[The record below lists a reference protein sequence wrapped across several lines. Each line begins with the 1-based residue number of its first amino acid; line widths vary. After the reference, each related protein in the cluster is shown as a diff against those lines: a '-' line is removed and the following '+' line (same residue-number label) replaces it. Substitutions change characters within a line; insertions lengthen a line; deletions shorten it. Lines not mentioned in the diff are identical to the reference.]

1 MSQDG
6 VKDNNMNTAS
16 TNAELANTAAND
28 EIDLIDLIKNIWR
41 QRGLVIGMM
50 ILTTVTV
57 LGFHFSKASFSTASS
72 IDYPISLSFL
82 SEDKSKYP
90 NGIAFSPRDL
100 ITSSVLQKAVT
111 TSGLDVPLGV
121 LEQSIRVEISNS
133 ILKASEIKLAG
144 ILANAKTP
152 DEVRVAGEQILKDLH
167 ESGRG
172 YVTVSLDLS
181 ALPINSQQASSFLQV
196 LVDEWAK
203 LSIERGLM
211 DADITRPLVPFK
223 ISKGSNLIDNY
234 DQASN
239 YLNSLSLAVL
249 QLSDL
254 SGTSSL
260 VVNNMSIEDVQRRL
274 TALGDRD
281 IGPLREFAYSN
292 SAALAKADSAIQVRL
307 FARQRLLDLEH
318 ARLTKLINSYD
329 LALEQ
334 LGSDKNQQGSNRSD
348 QNLQGNA
355 GQFDQSFLDS
365 LLQLG
370 TKLGA
375 VDTRKQLFDRRIT
388 AVEELLSLEKEIS
401 ILLGTSSDKAMKI
414 SPEVILK
421 GALINIEKDLNEI
434 QQNVGQFVEAIRELT
449 IESHAQVY
457 VANSAPQVRGGFMQL
472 APRFTLFVVLGG
484 ILGLF
489 LGIFV
494 ALIRSALINSK

>member
-1 MSQDG
+1 MNQD
-6 VKDNNMNTAS
+6 VRVNDLNSATNNTNNTG
-16 TNAELANTAAND
+16 NND
-28 EIDLIDLIKNIWR
+28 EIDLLDLIKQIWS
-41 QRGLVIGMM
+41 QRGLVLGIMLAS
-50 ILTTVTV
+50 ILAIVA
-57 LGFHFSKASFSTASS
+57 FHISKASLSTVSR

-82 SEDKSKYP
+82 SEDKLTYP

-100 ITSSVLQKAVT
+100 ITGNILQNAIKASNLEISLESLEKSISVE
-111 TSGLDVPLGV
+111 S
-121 LEQSIRVEISNS
+121 SNS
-133 ILKASEIKLAG
+133 ILKQGEIKLSA

-152 DEVRVAGEQILKDLH
+152 EEIRLATEGALQDLQ
-167 ESGRG
+167 ERGRG
-172 YVTVSLDLS
+172 YITLSLDLK
-181 ALPINSQQASSFLQV
+181 ALNINNQQGSSLLQV
-196 LVDEWAK
+196 LVDEWAQ

-211 DADITRPLVPFK
+211 NVDIVRPLVAFS
-223 ISKGSNLIDNY
+223 INEGSNVIDNY

-239 YLNSLSLAVL
+239 YLNSLRLAVL

-254 SGTSSL
+254 SGSSSL
-260 VVNNMSIEDVQRRL
+260 VVNKMSIEDVQRRL

-292 SAALAKADSAIQVRL
+292 SAALAKEDSAIQVRL

-334 LGSDKNQQGSNRSD
+334 LGSDNKQQQYSGRSE
-348 QNLQGNA
+348 QNGQGGP

-388 AVEELLSLEKEIS
+388 AVEELLSLEKEIA
-401 ILLGTSSDKAMKI
+401 ILLGTSSDKSMSI
-414 SPEVILK
+414 NPDVILK
-421 GALINIEKDLNEI
+421 GALIKIEKDLNEI
-434 QQNVGQFVEAIRELT
+434 QQNVGQFVDAIRELT
-449 IESHAQVY
+449 LQSHAQVY
-457 VANSAPQVRGGFMQL
+457 VANSAPQIRGGYMQL
-472 APRFTLFVVLGG
+472 APRFALFVILGA
-484 ILGLF
+484 ILGLC

-494 ALIRSALINSK
+494 ALIRSALIKSK